1 MCFVA
6 ISSPISGKA
15 KMTETDDE
23 EKPRMRRLT
32 TMLAI
37 PGLTFALAAC
47 NTSDALTPQVGIG
60 EGLQPSSTP
69 LTQNDLDRASAAAD
83 TQTAYQPPQRQTYRP
98 QNTLD
103 AQAQALSNGAGQ
115 YQDYQ
120 QPVASEPP
128 AQQQQQLQPP
138 PQQQQSASLAPASS
152 SGSIRFLPI
161 IGAPVQAVTPLSR
174 QLGAEARA
182 KGLTIRSSSDTASD
196 HILKGYFS
204 AFPDGGKVT
213 IVFVWDVLDN
223 NGARL
228 HRLQGQESVSGKGS
242 DPWAAVTPAAMESIA
257 NRTLNEYMAWRNANA
272 G

>member
-1 MCFVA
+1 
-6 ISSPISGKA
+6 
-15 KMTETDDE
+15 
-23 EKPRMRRLT
+23 MRRLT
-32 TMLAI
+32 PLLAI
-37 PGLTFALAAC
+37 PGLTLALAAC

-60 EGLQPSSTP
+60 EGLMPSSP

-83 TQTAYQPPQRQTYRP
+83 NTQTAYQQQPSQTYRP

-103 AQAQALSNGAGQ
+103 AQAHALANGAQ
-115 YQDYQ
+115 QYQ
-120 QPVASEPP
+120 QPISS
-128 AQQQQQLQPP
+128 QPP
-138 PQQQQSASLAPASS
+138 VQPQQAQVPQATHQQTTSLAPASS

-182 KGLTIRSSSDTASD
+182 KGLTIRSSNDTTSD

-204 AFPDGGKVT
+204 AFPDGGNVT

-228 HRLQGQESVSGKGS
+228 HRLQGQEIVPAKGS
-242 DPWAAVTPAAMESIA
+242 DPWAAVTPSAMETIA
-257 NRTLNEYMAWRNANA
+257 NRTLNEYMAWRNTSA

>member
-1 MCFVA
+1 
-6 ISSPISGKA
+6 
-15 KMTETDDE
+15 MTETDDE

-60 EGLQPSSTP
+60 EGLMPSSP
-69 LTQNDLDRASAAAD
+69 LTQNDLDRASAAAAAD
-83 TQTAYQPPQRQTYRP
+83 NTQTAYQPPRQQAYRP

-103 AQAQALSNGAGQ
+103 AQAHALSNGAGQ

-120 QPVASEPP
+120 QPVASAPP
-128 AQQQQQLQPP
+128 VQQQQQLQPP
-138 PQQQQSASLAPASS
+138 PQQQQQQQQQQSASLAPASS

-182 KGLTIRSSSDTASD
+182 KGLTIRSSNDTASD

-228 HRLQGQESVSGKGS
+228 HRLQGQESVSGRGS